1 MPLGNLD
8 FVWYNVLPYLIY
20 RVEWVLKVI
29 LNVTGSGV
37 TANMVDPGFAET
49 ELSRH
54 IDEGFSARIGIML
67 TWMVARTP
75 KQAVEGI
82 LYASL
87 SPNLSKTSG
96 KYLE

>member
-1 MPLGNLD
+1 MFGIT
-8 FVWYNVLPYLIY
+8 YYLLY
-20 RVEWVLKVI
+20 RVEWVLNVI